1 MPSCILQAIVSRRLL
16 CLENHMRHSA
26 QEDPE
31 KPRHRVVDLIGI
43 QAKCCY
49 AMPAPNGS
57 IRAKSVTVQARASR
71 IRAKVD
77 MIDGMMCR
85 EFVSVNGSWLDQCC
99 TTGVQYGGKEEGCGD
114 RYIQMT
120 DSRWAFSRFSPR
132 PKTTWIG
139 YVCGR
144 FAQNTP

>member
-1 MPSCILQAIVSRRLL
+1 MMQV
-16 CLENHMRHSA
+16 
-26 QEDPE
+26 PE
-31 KPRHRVVDLIGI
+31 KGESHLHRCASTLSSNFGAD
-43 QAKCCY
+43 
-49 AMPAPNGS
+49 
-57 IRAKSVTVQARASR
+57 KSVTVPARASR

-99 TTGVQYGGKEEGCGD
+99 TTGVKYGGKEEGCGD

-120 DSRWAFSRFSPR
+120 DSRWAFIRFSPR